1 MRESHAAQDIRR
13 LGELNI
19 LVADD
24 LDAVAP
30 RVEKVEKRSREGLD
44 SRVGQCFAGR
54 FLVIDHKSKV
64 TPIVGGLRAALLERN
79 KLVSQI
85 DEGHRVSFASKFEFD
100 KSSVESKS
108 RFDVTDL
115 ESDMIEPD
123 DARFFPFR
131 HRASIPSQVRSIHC
145 PAYNP
150 ERRMTRAVSSSD
162 AGGHRSGIRLNL

>member
-1 MRESHAAQDIRR
+1 MRESHAAQHVRR

-24 LDAVAP
+24 LDAVTP
-30 RVEKVEKRSREGLD
+30 RVEKIEKRSREGLD

-64 TPIVGGLRAALLERN
+64 TPIVGGLHAALLERN

-85 DEGHRVSFASKFEFD
+85 DDGHRVAFASKFEFEQAG
-100 KSSVESKS
+100 VESQS

-123 DARFFPFR
+123 DARFIPLR
-131 HRASIPSQVRSIHC
+131 HSASIPSQARSNHYH
-145 PAYNP
+145 ASNP
-150 ERRMTRAVSSSD
+150 ERRMTRAASTP
-162 AGGHRSGIRLNL
+162 HY